1 MTENNV
7 SYLLTLVIVACIT
20 PVILCSYPFQNTSL
34 PWDKRVDDLVGR
46 LTLDELVLQIARGGG
61 PQNGPAP
68 AIDRLGIL
76 PYQWSTECLR
86 GDVGAGNATSFPQA
100 IGLSATF
107 R

>member
-1 MTENNV
+1 M
-7 SYLLTLVIVACIT
+7 AK
-20 PVILCSYPFQNTSL
+20 VILLLVGLLLLESEVLCDFPFQNTSL
-34 PWDKRVDDLVGR
+34 PWEQRVDDLVGR

-68 AIDRLGIL
+68 AIERLGIL

-86 GDVGAGNATSFPQA
+86 GDVGAGNATSFPQSL
-100 IGLSATF
+100 GLSAMF